1 MCMTNHFS
9 FQPKSFKA
17 QPFKPPFWLKNPHI
31 QTILPKFLVKYQ
43 PNYRRELI
51 KDALGESQIAYD
63 FVDVKDEKIDGK
75 YQKPLVILFHGLEGS
90 SNSHYAKSLAKAVKE
105 QDWHYVVVHFRSCG
119 GIPAMGNVFYNAGDT
134 SEMQH
139 AMIQLGSRYQHL
151 YAVGMSLGG
160 NVLAKYMGEQGDKAA
175 CQAAAVVSA
184 PVDLASSAIAMER
197 LMGRR
202 IYTPYLLNPLVKKA
216 LENSLSSEEM
226 QAVCSSTRISEFD
239 QIFTA
244 PRHGYRSVNDYY
256 RHASSLPYLIDITK
270 PTIIITAKDDPFLG
284 MTACDTDLPDAVL
297 LLETEHGGHM
307 GYLRYLPHHSPK
319 LNVSWLPD
327 TVVGFFNS
335 QMTGR

>member
-1 MCMTNHFS
+1 MMISAPAHPQHFTV
-9 FQPKSFKA
+9 
-17 QPFKPPFWLKNPHI
+17 QPFTPPFWLANPHL
-31 QTILPKFLVKYQ
+31 QTILPKFFFFFQ

-51 KDALGESQIAYD
+51 KDSLDESQIAYD
-63 FVDVKDEKIDGK
+63 FVDAHDEQVAGK

-90 SNSHYAKSLAKAVKE
+90 SNSHYAKSLAYAVKE
-105 QDWHYVVVHFRSCG
+105 QGWHYVVVHFRSCG
-119 GIPAMGNVFYNAGDT
+119 GIPVAGNVFYNAGDT
-134 SEMQH
+134 SELVH
-139 AMIQLGSRYQHL
+139 ALTQLSNRYQHL

-160 NVLAKYMGEQGDKAA
+160 NVLAKYMGEYGDKAV
-175 CQAAAVVSA
+175 CGAAAVVSA

-226 QAVCSSTRISEFD
+226 RAVRTSSRISDFD

-256 RHASSLPYLIDITK
+256 RHASSLPYLIDIVK

-284 MTACDTDLPDAVL
+284 MTARQSDVSESVL
-297 LLETEHGGHM
+297 LLDTEHGGHM
-307 GYLRYLPHHSPK
+307 GYLRYLPHHKPR
-319 LNVSWLPD
+319 LDVSWLPD
-327 TVVGFFNS
+327 TIVEFFNA